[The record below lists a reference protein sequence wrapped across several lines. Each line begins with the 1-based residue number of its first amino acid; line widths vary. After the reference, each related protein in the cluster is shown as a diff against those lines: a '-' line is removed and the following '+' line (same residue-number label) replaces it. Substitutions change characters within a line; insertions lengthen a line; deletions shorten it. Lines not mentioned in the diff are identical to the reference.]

1 MRINTFTKLLI
12 LIPLFSV
19 YAQKGLTI
27 DLNIKTEPIDN
38 GSINQTGIGVLFF
51 KDIGTKNKL
60 TNTFKYKSTKITDEI
75 ETYLLKNY
83 VTNYSS
89 THFNSFENIFE
100 FSHQLT
106 EKTKLNLV
114 IEPTANYETS
124 FDISD
129 MTLLGGIELSQSLN
143 KSNSIDVGVK
153 RMTVFG
159 KPEILPTF
167 SFNHKFKN
175 ETYLKLGFPN
185 SELSYSNSIRNKFS
199 LNNDFSG
206 SSYNLDSPIITDDL
220 NTITKIGFSQME
232 TTLQFERNMDTSW
245 YVSLKGGYSSNKE
258 FKFSGENRTN
268 EMNQSLK
275 NGAVFSVSIKYK
287 L

>member
-1 MRINTFTKLLI
+1 MRINNFTKLLI

-38 GSINQTGIGVLFF
+38 GSIKQAGIGVLFF
-51 KDIGTKNKL
+51 KDIGTKNKM
-60 TNTFKYKSTKITDEI
+60 TNTFKYKSTTVTDEI
-75 ETYLLKNY
+75 KTYLLENY
-83 VTNYSS
+83 VTDYSS
-89 THFNSFENIFE
+89 THFNTFENTFE
-100 FSHQLT
+100 FSRQIT
-106 EKTKLNLV
+106 EKTKLKIA
-114 IEPTANYETS
+114 IEPTANYENNFNIS
-124 FDISD
+124 DISI
-129 MTLLGGIELSQSLN
+129 LGGIELSQSLSKN
-143 KSNSIDVGVK
+143 SSIDLGIK

-167 SFNHKFKN
+167 SFNHQFNK
-175 ETYLKLGFPN
+175 EAYLKLGFPN

-206 SSYNLDSPIITDDL
+206 SSYNLNSPIITEDL
-220 NTITKIGFSQME
+220 NTITKVGFSQME

-258 FKFSGENRTN
+258 FKFSDENGTK

-275 NGAVFSVSIKYK
+275 NGGVFSVSIKYK

>member
-1 MRINTFTKLLI
+1 MRINNFTKLLI
-12 LIPLFSV
+12 LIPIFSV

-27 DLNIKTEPIDN
+27 DLNIKTEPIEN
-38 GSINQTGIGVLFF
+38 GSIKQTGIGVSFF

-60 TNTFKYKSTKITDEI
+60 TNTFKYKSTTVTDEI

-83 VTNYSS
+83 VTNYDN

-100 FSHQLT
+100 FSHQMT

-114 IEPTANYETS
+114 IEPTANYES
-124 FDISD
+124 NFEISDISI
-129 MTLLGGIELSQSLN
+129 LGGIELSQTLN
-143 KSNSIDVGVK
+143 KNNSIDLGIK
-153 RMTVFG
+153 RMNVFG

-167 SFNHKFKN
+167 SFNHKFNNKA
-175 ETYLKLGFPN
+175 YLKLGFPN

-206 SSYNLDSPIITDDL
+206 NSYNLNSPIITDDL
-220 NTITKIGFSQME
+220 NTITKLGFSQME

-245 YVSLKGGYSSNKE
+245 YINLKGGYSSNKE
-258 FKFSGENRTN
+258 FKFSDENRTN

-275 NGAVFSVSIKYK
+275 NGGVFSVSIKYK

>member
-60 TNTFKYKSTKITDEI
+60 TNTFRYKSTTVADEI

-83 VTNYSS
+83 ITNYSS
-89 THFNSFENIFE
+89 THFNSFENIFG
-100 FSHQLT
+100 FSHQIT
-106 EKTKLNLV
+106 EKTKLNIA
-114 IEPTANYETS
+114 IEPTANYES
-124 FDISD
+124 NFAISD
-129 MTLLGGIELSQSLN
+129 VSILGGVELSQSLTKN
-143 KSNSIDVGVK
+143 NSIDVGIK

-206 SSYNLDSPIITDDL
+206 SSYNLDSPIIRDDL

-232 TTLQFERNMDTSW
+232 TTMQFERNMDTSW
-245 YVSLKGGYSSNKE
+245 YISLKGGYSSNKKI
-258 FKFSGENRTN
+258 KFSDENRTN
-268 EMNQSLK
+268 EMNKSLK
-275 NGAVFSVSIKYK
+275 NGGIFSISIKYK

>member
-1 MRINTFTKLLI
+1 MRINNFTKIFI
-12 LIPLFSV
+12 LIPIFSV
-19 YAQKGLTI
+19 YAQKGFTI
-27 DLNIKTEPIDN
+27 DLNIKTEPIEN
-38 GSINQTGIGVLFF
+38 GSIKQTGIGIFFF

-60 TNTFKYKSTKITDEI
+60 TNTFKYKSTTVTDEI

-89 THFNSFENIFE
+89 THFIGFENIFE
-100 FSHQLT
+100 FSHQIA
-106 EKTKLNLV
+106 EKTKLKIA
-114 IEPTANYETS
+114 IEPTANYEGN

-129 MTLLGGIELSQSLN
+129 ISILGGIELSQSLN
-143 KSNSIDVGVK
+143 KNNSIDLGIK

-167 SFNHKFKN
+167 SFNHKFNN

-185 SELSYSNSIRNKFS
+185 SELAYSNSIRNKFS

-206 SSYNLDSPIITDDL
+206 SSYNLYSPIATDDT
-220 NTITKIGFSQME
+220 NAITKLGFSQIE
-232 TTLQFERNMDTSW
+232 TTLQFERNMETSW

-258 FKFSGENRTN
+258 FKFSDENRTN
-268 EMNQSLK
+268 EMNQTLK
-275 NGAVFSVSIKYK
+275 NGGIFSISIKYK

>member
-1 MRINTFTKLLI
+1 MRINNFTKLLI

-19 YAQKGLTI
+19 YAQKAFTI
-27 DLNIKTEPIDN
+27 DLNIKTEPIEN
-38 GSINQTGIGVLFF
+38 GSIKQTGIGVLFF

-60 TNTFKYKSTKITDEI
+60 TNTFKYKSTTVTYEI

-89 THFNSFENIFE
+89 THFISFENIFE
-100 FSHQLT
+100 FSHQIT
-106 EKTKLNLV
+106 EKTKLNIA
-114 IEPTANYETS
+114 IEPTANYES
-124 FDISD
+124 NFDVSDISI
-129 MTLLGGIELSQSLN
+129 LGGIELSQSLN
-143 KSNSIDVGVK
+143 KNNSIDVGVK
-153 RMTVFG
+153 RMTAFG

-167 SFNHKFKN
+167 SFNHQFNNKA
-175 ETYLKLGFPN
+175 YLKLGFPY

-206 SSYNLDSPIITDDL
+206 SSYNLNSPVVTEDI
-220 NTITKIGFSQME
+220 NAITKLGFSQIE

-258 FKFSGENRTN
+258 FKFSDENRTK
-268 EMNQSLK
+268 EMNQALK
-275 NGAVFSVSIKYK
+275 NGGIFSISIKYK

>member
-1 MRINTFTKLLI
+1 MRINNFTKLLI

-19 YAQKGLTI
+19 YAQKAFTI
-27 DLNIKTEPIDN
+27 DLNIKTEPIEN
-38 GSINQTGIGVLFF
+38 GSIKQTGIGVLFF

-60 TNTFKYKSTKITDEI
+60 TNTFKYKSTTVTDEI

-89 THFNSFENIFE
+89 THFISFENIFE
-100 FSHQLT
+100 FSHQIT
-106 EKTKLNLV
+106 EKTKLNIA
-114 IEPTANYETS
+114 IEPTANYES
-124 FDISD
+124 NFDVSDISI
-129 MTLLGGIELSQSLN
+129 LGGIELSQSLN
-143 KSNSIDVGVK
+143 KNNSIDVGVK

-167 SFNHKFKN
+167 SFNHQFNNKA
-175 ETYLKLGFPN
+175 YLKLGFPY

-206 SSYNLDSPIITDDL
+206 SSYNLNSPVVTEDI
-220 NTITKIGFSQME
+220 NAITKLGFSQIE

-258 FKFSGENRTN
+258 FKFSDENRTK
-268 EMNQSLK
+268 EMNQALK
-275 NGAVFSVSIKYK
+275 NGGIFSISIKYK

>member
-12 LIPLFSV
+12 LIPIFSV

-27 DLNIKTEPIDN
+27 DLNIKTEPIEN

-51 KDIGTKNKL
+51 KDIGTKNNL
-60 TNTFKYKSTKITDEI
+60 TNTFKYKTTTVTDEI

-83 VTNYSS
+83 VTNYSN

-100 FSHQLT
+100 FSHQMT
-106 EKTKLNLV
+106 EKTKLNIV
-114 IEPTANYETS
+114 IEPTANYES
-124 FDISD
+124 NFEISNISI
-129 MTLLGGIELSQSLN
+129 LGGIEFNQTLN
-143 KSNSIDVGVK
+143 KKNSIDLGIK

-167 SFNHKFKN
+167 SFNHQFNN
-175 ETYLKLGFPN
+175 EAYLKLGFPN

-206 SSYNLDSPIITDDL
+206 SSYNLNSPIVTDDL
-220 NTITKIGFSQME
+220 NTITKIGFTQME

-258 FKFSGENRTN
+258 FNFSDENRTN

-275 NGAVFSVSIKYK
+275 NGGVFSVSIKYK

>member
-1 MRINTFTKLLI
+1 MRINNFTKIFI
-12 LIPLFSV
+12 LIPIFSV
-19 YAQKGLTI
+19 YAQKGFTI
-27 DLNIKTEPIDN
+27 DLNIKTEPIEN
-38 GSINQTGIGVLFF
+38 GSIKQTGIEIFFF

-60 TNTFKYKSTKITDEI
+60 TNTFKYKSTTVTDEI

-89 THFNSFENIFE
+89 THFIGFENIFE
-100 FSHQLT
+100 FSHQIA
-106 EKTKLNLV
+106 EKTKLKIA
-114 IEPTANYETS
+114 IEPTANYEGN

-129 MTLLGGIELSQSLN
+129 ISILGGIELSQSLN
-143 KSNSIDVGVK
+143 KNNSIDLGIK

-167 SFNHKFKN
+167 SFNHKFNN

-185 SELSYSNSIRNKFS
+185 SELAYSNSIRNKFS

-206 SSYNLDSPIITDDL
+206 SSYNLYSPIATDDT
-220 NTITKIGFSQME
+220 NAITKLGFSQME
-232 TTLQFERNMDTSW
+232 TTLQFERNMETSW
-245 YVSLKGGYSSNKE
+245 YVSLKGGFSSNKE
-258 FKFSGENRTN
+258 FKFSDENRTN
-268 EMNQSLK
+268 EMNQTLK
-275 NGAVFSVSIKYK
+275 NGGIFSISIKYK